1 MKTYLLIWFSSNG
14 ARPSEVTRSLMS
26 LGFAPVKGSYDYVYD
41 WGNHVDMDEIV
52 NFGDKVQMT
61 LKDTGVMF
69 KIETVNG
76 TP

>member
-1 MKTYLLIWFSSNG
+1 
-14 ARPSEVTRSLMS
+14 MS
-26 LGFAPVKGSYDYVYD
+26 MGFIPVKGSYDYVFD
-41 WGNHVDMDEIV
+41 WGNNVNTDEIV

-76 TP
+76 T

>member
-14 ARPSEVTRSLMS
+14 TRPSEVTRSLMS
-26 LGFAPVKGSYDYVYD
+26 MGFTPVKGSYDYVYD
-41 WGNHVDMDEIV
+41 WGNNVNTDEIV
-52 NFGDKVQMT
+52 NFGDKVQVT

-76 TP
+76 T